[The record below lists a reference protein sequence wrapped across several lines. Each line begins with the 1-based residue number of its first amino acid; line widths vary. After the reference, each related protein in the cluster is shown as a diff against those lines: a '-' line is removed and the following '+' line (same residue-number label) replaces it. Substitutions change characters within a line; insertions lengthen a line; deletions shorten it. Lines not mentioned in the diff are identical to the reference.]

1 MCVAIQ
7 HAGKIIRWDDAAP
20 HLPLLRKDGRIEWV
34 TWGAPLGYGSL
45 KIPAGGLAS
54 LDSVR
59 SGKWKRYGA
68 RPAKI
73 MANRFAVL
81 DGSGAERWFDLAPG
95 LAIQGVLIATDN
107 RIQTATNGEKVLRVY
122 VITEPSGLLAHGQ
135 LEKMPRIIKL

>member
-7 HAGKIIRWDDAAP
+7 HAGKIIRRDDAAP

-34 TWGAPLGYGSL
+34 TWGAPLRHGSL

-68 RPAKI
+68 RPAKV
-73 MANRFAVL
+73 AADRFAVL
-81 DGSGAERWFDLAPG
+81 DSDGAERWFDLAPG
-95 LAIQGVLIATDN
+95 LAIQGALIATDN
-107 RIQTATNGEKVLRVY
+107 KIQTATMGAQILRAYIV
-122 VITEPSGLLAHGQ
+122 TESPSILIGGQ
-135 LEKMPRIIKL
+135 LEKMPRIIKP